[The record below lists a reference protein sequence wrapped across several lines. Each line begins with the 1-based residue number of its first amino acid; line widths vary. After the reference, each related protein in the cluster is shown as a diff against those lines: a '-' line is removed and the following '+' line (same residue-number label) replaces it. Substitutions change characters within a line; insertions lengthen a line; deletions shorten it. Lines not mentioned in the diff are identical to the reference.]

1 MFSFSTPSV
10 YQSSKC
16 FVTYGTLAHIDPRQL
31 PSKVKPW
38 STFLARDFVHKV
50 DLVLPAESLQLVRE
64 RITGDSIPAP
74 MHHRV
79 IMTLGQVLEGEFFTQ
94 YIKIG
99 NIMMLSEGRIDSDNV
114 FSLKEGA
121 EPSFSSKSLSLPL
134 ASVVAMD
141 KSDFYRFIGT
151 LTMYLDKETYER
163 AGLVGKPHGV
173 KGKRGLKP
181 RWIVQFDL
189 RSPSMLH
196 GKKGFDRL
204 TYACKTVLSKPTTW
218 LFCNLS
224 KESDSGPLQQH
235 FPTRYTSSPNLVEG
249 LAVNVPPLTPPQV
262 FLEGDDQSDLD
273 EYATDIYEWLSL
285 IRLESP
291 RLSTSDTIDP
301 YLSSYTI
308 PGNPDDTHSGEL
320 CKVSWQ
326 GFISP
331 DWVRRTFADVIQGV
345 PLKSWFSLSATSFT
359 RGMADDGTDCT
370 VLRLPDTPGEYFLW
384 EIK

>member
-16 FVTYGTLAHIDPRQL
+16 FVTYGTLAHTDPKQL
-31 PSKVKPW
+31 PSKGKPW
-38 STFLARDFVHKV
+38 SAFLAQDFVHKV
-50 DLVLPAESLQLVRE
+50 DLILPEESLRLVRD
-64 RITGDSIPAP
+64 RIMGASVQAP
-74 MHHRV
+74 SYHRV
-79 IMTLGQVLEGEFFTQ
+79 VMTLGQVLEGDFFTR

-114 FSLKEGA
+114 FSLKE
-121 EPSFSSKSLSLPL
+121 
-134 ASVVAMD
+134 
-141 KSDFYRFIGT
+141 GT

-181 RWIVQFDL
+181 RWTVQFDL

-204 TYACKTVLSKPTTW
+204 AYACKTVLNKPATW

-224 KESDSGPLQQH
+224 KEFDPDPLQLH
-235 FPTRYTSSPNLVEG
+235 HPTRYTSSPSLVDDII
-249 LAVNVPPLTPPQV
+249 VNIPSLTPPQAI
-262 FLEGDDQSDLD
+262 LESGCRSDLD

-285 IRLESP
+285 VRLESP
-291 RLSTSDTIDP
+291 RLSTSDMIDP
-301 YLSSYTI
+301 YLSTYTV
-308 PGNPDDTHSGEL
+308 PGPPEDIHSDQL

-331 DWVRRTFADVIQGV
+331 DWVRRIFADVIQGV
-345 PLKSWFSLSATSFT
+345 PSKSWFSLSATSFT
-359 RGMADDGTDCT
+359 RGMTNDGTDCT
-370 VLRLPDTPGEYFLW
+370 VLRLPGTPGEYVLW